1 MTISTA
7 AINRISIS
15 ELPSATTLKGD
26 DYLLLQSDGVSS
38 KIQISD
44 VKLTRSNLNFYNEIV
59 DLNRLTADH
68 TQQLQELSNQLSTPN
83 TQGENTPINLDEIK
97 QDVGSLK
104 SDIKSLQ
111 NSNITSNTRVEK
123 INTTLTKKIDQ
134 ISADLIGVN
143 ESVAGVTSSSDAEAL
158 TEFVG
163 GANIRL
169 TELESKVAK
178 IEQTLTTL
186 QKSVDNLQKTVDNL
200 R

>member
-163 GANIRL
+163 RVNIRL

-186 QKSVDNLQKTVDNL
+186 QKSVDNL

>member
-163 GANIRL
+163 GVNIRL

-186 QKSVDNLQKTVDNL
+186 QKSVDNL

>member
-169 TELESKVAK
+169 TELESKVTK